1 MKVVC
6 LLVMHAFLLNQHVS
20 GKSLLYILNVFDNK
34 NTFSEMPVDLCLFYS
49 FITLLESLLIQCIC
63 FVNLCHFSFQKYH
76 GNVHHIR

>member
-49 FITLLESLLIQCIC
+49 FITLLEMFINTMYMFCESLPFLFPKVPRQRT
-63 FVNLCHFSFQKYH
+63 SY
-76 GNVHHIR
+76 

>member
-49 FITLLESLLIQCIC
+49 FITLLEMFINTMYMFCESLPFLFPKVPQQRT
-63 FVNLCHFSFQKYH
+63 SY
-76 GNVHHIR
+76 